1 MLPRAFLR
9 AVSLTG
15 DTLPTNRK
23 GRLTLKRKQKHRVA
37 KPQNLTKAETE
48 VMSHS
53 LEKKKKKKRLDSTRK
68 NSVNGKEASMDYG

>member
-1 MLPRAFLR
+1 MLLRAFLM

-15 DTLPTNRK
+15 DTLPTVRE

-53 LEKKKKKKRLDSTRK
+53 LKKKKKKRLDSTRK
-68 NSVNGKEASMDYG
+68 SSVNGEEASMDYG

>member
-53 LEKKKKKKRLDSTRK
+53 LEKKKKKRLDSTRK

>member
-23 GRLTLKRKQKHRVA
+23 GILTLKRKQKHRVA

-53 LEKKKKKKRLDSTRK
+53 LEKKKKRLDSTRK

>member
-1 MLPRAFLR
+1 M

-15 DTLPTNRK
+15 DSLPTVRK

-48 VMSHS
+48 VISHS
-53 LEKKKKKKRLDSTRK
+53 LEKKKKRLDSTRK
-68 NSVNGKEASMDYG
+68 SSVNGEEASMDYG